1 MRYLK
6 EKIITDNEELIDQL
20 STGSKNSRYKTA
32 YKIIDSL
39 DNAKNLKNGKD
50 VYADSIVENGIDTSS
65 NPFLSFMLNISQN
78 LNRDVVSVIKDL
90 IDSKVLNANSRWLY
104 KPSLYTLEPND
115 EDIIFK
121 IKALTYADNPKLQ
134 SNANKRISIES
145 LQDKQ
150 GWPLKASQME
160 EILNKIEINSTKDLD
175 QNLTIFNAVNKLY
188 KNFNLPKDNNKL
200 KKFLINLVKDSLTQK
215 ELNEL
220 IDKDLQWIL
229 NIPVKALSEK
239 QIKNSLIDYIK
250 TNKDVKSNNISNK
263 ESNTLTGA
271 QVLLQELGLD
281 KLDSYEPVKQYILKL
296 FNPNDNG
303 YLLVKKLMDDED
315 MFNQFRLT
323 NEFKKVF
330 AQKYTNDPLLGT
342 APTEEFNKNLKG
354 AVASYLGVSTI

>member
-6 EKIITDNEELIDQL
+6 EKIITDNEELINQL

-50 VYADSIVENGIDTSS
+50 VYADSIVENGIDTLS

-90 IDSKVLNANSRWLY
+90 VDSKVLNINSRWLY

-121 IKALTYADNPKLQ
+121 IKALTYADNPRLQ
-134 SNANKRISIES
+134 TNANKKISVES

-160 EILNKIEINSTKDLD
+160 EILNKIQLDSTENSN
-175 QNLTIFNAVNKLY
+175 QNLTIFNAINKLY
-188 KNFNLPKDNNKL
+188 KNFDLPKDEIKL
-200 KKFLINLVKDSLTQK
+200 KKFLAK
-215 ELNEL
+215 L
-220 IDKDLQWIL
+220 IQDDVSQDKLKQLMNKDLKWIL
-229 NIPVKALSEK
+229 NIPVQALSEK
-239 QIKNSLIDYIK
+239 QIKNSLINYLIS
-250 TNKDVKSNNISNK
+250 NKDVKQSND
-263 ESNTLTGA
+263 SNTLTGA
-271 QVLLQELGLD
+271 QVLLQKLGIN
-281 KLDSYEPVKQYILKL
+281 KLDNYEPVKEYILKL
-296 FNPNDNG
+296 FNPDDNG

-330 AQKYTNDPLLGT
+330 AKKYTNDPLLGT
-342 APTEEFNKNLKG
+342 TPIEEFNKNLKG